1 MRAPYGLTIL
11 DNCVTCP
18 VREEHRFCKLP
29 PPAVK
34 KLNEIKSTAIY
45 PKSTMLF
52 IEGQQP
58 RGVFV
63 LCSGKAKLSTSSSE
77 GKTIIT
83 KISEPGDVLGL
94 NATISNHP
102 YEVTAEMIEP
112 GQANF
117 ITRDALLQFLR
128 EYGEVALRVAE
139 QLSRNYYTAYE
150 EIRTLG
156 LSSSPSEKFAKLL
169 LSWSTKTPQT
179 DGSSQVKL
187 TLTHEEIAE
196 IIGTTR
202 ETVSR
207 LFSEFKKKQLLQLKG
222 STLLIRSRVALEK
235 IVQS

>member
-1 MRAPYGLTIL
+1 MLSPICAVRKVTVFRDGNHNPGATISTSVNSAMRAPYGLTIL

-18 VREEHRFCKLP
+18 VREEHLFCNLP

-63 LCSGKAKLSTSSSE
+63 LCTGKAKLSTSSSE

-94 NATISNHP
+94 NATISSRP
-102 YEVTAEMIEP
+102 DEVTAEMLEP

-117 ITRDALLQFLR
+117 IARDALLQFLR
-128 EYGEVALRVAE
+128 EHGEVALRVAE

-156 LSSSPSEKFAKLL
+156 LTNSPAEKLAKLL
-169 LSWSTKTPQT
+169 LSWNAGAEHTNGPA
-179 DGSSQVKL
+179 QVKL
-187 TLTHEEIAE
+187 TLTHEEIAAY
-196 IIGTTR
+196 IRTSR
-202 ETVSR
+202 E
-207 LFSEFKKKQLLQLKG
+207 
-222 STLLIRSRVALEK
+222 
-235 IVQS
+235 